1 MARDQ
6 GQLNGLMDEMDFAIR
21 GVFAILKRIE
31 KWDSAIRGDDGEN
44 EERSCNLV

>member
-6 GQLNGLMDEMDFAIR
+6 GQLNRLMDEIDFAIR

-31 KWDSAIRGDDGEN
+31 KWNYAIKGDYGEN
-44 EERSCNLV
+44 EERSCDLV

>member
-6 GQLNGLMDEMDFAIR
+6 GQLNRLMDKTNFAIR

-31 KWDSAIRGDDGEN
+31 KWDSVIRGDYGEN
-44 EERSCNLV
+44 EERSCDLV